1 MPLLFLRSFSF
12 FFEEK
17 NVFTYLHCYRMRHDF
32 SEGAAFLRGDSEPPS
47 NGRKEDINTCN
58 GSHNSSP
65 RSEERVVG
73 ALPPRALGSGPGLC
87 LHELTVSPAS
97 EQRHFLPGRCS
108 LGVRRLPSGASAPAI
123 PQRRCLPAWGKQA
136 GSAWGDETAPW
147 DQTEAEF
154 RGPVLGRWLWGALPQ
169 LGGKRM
175 GIKMRVKATASPWR
189 RSDASPENVPSCEDL
204 GRSAGCPTR
213 CWCWKATER
222 GGLAQWPCPTVEKP
236 GPALGGTHPF
246 PGLPGPVEAPHG
258 PCRFPLVGLPEP
270 TVGGG
275 LDG

>member
-1 MPLLFLRSFSF
+1 MMSLSENQQFESLPEDPRGAKWRSSPEGIISSVPLLFLRSFSF

-97 EQRHFLPGRCS
+97 EQRP
-108 LGVRRLPSGASAPAI
+108 LPSWQMQPGGQAPAI
-123 PQRRCLPAWGKQA
+123 RSECASN
-136 GSAWGDETAPW
+136 SA
-147 DQTEAEF
+147 
-154 RGPVLGRWLWGALPQ
+154 
-169 LGGKRM
+169 
-175 GIKMRVKATASPWR
+175 AS
-189 RSDASPENVPSCEDL
+189 L
-204 GRSAGCPTR
+204 SAG
-213 CWCWKATER
+213 
-222 GGLAQWPCPTVEKP
+222 GG
-236 GPALGGTHPF
+236 
-246 PGLPGPVEAPHG
+246 
-258 PCRFPLVGLPEP
+258 
-270 TVGGG
+270 
-275 LDG
+275 